1 MSEVLDIAALNL
13 SALPNGWHYKA
24 VSEIGAT
31 GEQPVLTGPFGTNLG
46 RGDFVASGVPL
57 LTIGCLTQGGINLE
71 KALFVSEEKAK
82 ELSRYRLKEGDL
94 LFSRMASVGRAGLVP
109 KWLEGALF
117 NYHIMR
123 LRLDESRID
132 TRLFINYVRGAKQVR
147 DYLKAVNH
155 GATRDGINT
164 EQLLGLPVAVPP
176 LTEQREIVAELEKQ
190 FSRLDEAVAN
200 LQRVKANLKR
210 YKASVLK
217 AAVEGRLVEA
227 EATLARRDGRT
238 YETGEQLLQRILAE
252 RRANWTGRGK
262 YKEPE
267 SPRIEHT
274 FDLPEGWAW
283 ATLGHLSLSV
293 KDGPHYSPKYA
304 EEGIPFISGGNV
316 RPEGI
321 DFTSTKYITKEL
333 HQELSKRCK
342 PEVGD
347 LLYTKGGTTG
357 IARVN
362 TDPREFNV
370 WVHVAVLKLAEPLDR
385 LYVQHA
391 LNSQHCYRQS
401 QEYTHGVGNQDLG
414 LTRMV
419 WITVPLPPQAE
430 QIRIVAE
437 VDRHLSIVRE
447 VEAEVDA
454 NLQRAQSL
462 RQSVLQRSFS
472 TASPKAD
479 ALQLT
484 C

>member
-1 MSEVLDIAALNL
+1 VR
-13 SALPNGWHYKA
+13 
-24 VSEIGAT
+24 V
-31 GEQPVLTGPFGTNLG
+31 
-46 RGDFVASGVPL
+46 VPL
-57 LTIGCLTQGGINLE
+57 SEAVAVNPKIDRTQLADDTPISFVPMAAVGAADGHIDTSTVRPYAEVKKGYTHFRENDVLFAKVTPCME
-71 KALFVSEEKAK
+71 NGKMAVARKLKNGMGFGSTEFHVLRPREGVDPHYVYYFVSSQTFRK
-82 ELSRYRLKEGDL
+82 EAARHMTG
-94 LFSRMASVGRAGLVP
+94 AVGLRRVPSAFLEAAGIPLP
-109 KWLEGALF
+109 AL
-117 NYHIMR
+117 
-123 LRLDESRID
+123 D
-132 TRLFINYVRGAKQVR
+132 V
-147 DYLKAVNH
+147 
-155 GATRDGINT
+155 
-164 EQLLGLPVAVPP
+164 
-176 LTEQREIVAELEKQ
+176 QREIVAELEKQ

-217 AAVEGRLVEA
+217 AAVEGRLVET
-227 EATLARRDGRT
+227 EATLARREGRT
-238 YETGEQLLQRILAE
+238 YETGEQLLQRILEE
-252 RRANWTGRGK
+252 RRAKWAGRGK

-370 WVHVAVLKLAEPLDR
+370 WVHVAVLKLAEPIDR
-385 LYVQHA
+385 FYAQHA

-430 QIRIVAE
+430 QTRIVAE

-454 NLQRAQSL
+454 NLQRAQAL
-462 RQSVLQRSFS
+462 RQATL
-472 TASPKAD
+472 AKAF
-479 ALQLT
+479 APGAQ
-484 C
+484 

>member
-1 MSEVLDIAALNL
+1 MSEVLADPSKHWEVKPLSDLADAVQYGYTAKAKTNAAGIRYLRITDIQDDHVEW
-13 SALPNGWHYKA
+13 STVPSCD
-24 VSEIGAT
+24 VSEVESEKYLLAAGDLVFARTGAT
-31 GEQPVLTGPFGTNLG
+31 VGKSFLI
-46 RGDFVASGVPL
+46 RGNIPRSVFASYLIRV
-57 LTIGCLTQGGINLE
+57 
-71 KALFVSEEKAK
+71 
-82 ELSRYRLKEGDL
+82 
-94 LFSRMASVGRAGLVP
+94 
-109 KWLEGALF
+109 
-117 NYHIMR
+117 R
-123 LRLDESRID
+123 LRKHIDPRYVAHFFQSPSYWNQIAESSAGIGQP
-132 TRLFINYVRGAKQVR
+132 N
-147 DYLKAVNH
+147 VN
-155 GATRDGINT
+155 GKKLAQI
-164 EQLLGLPVAVPP
+164 QIPVAPP
-176 LTEQREIVAELEKQ
+176 EQQIEIVAELEKQ

-217 AAVEGRLVEA
+217 AAVEGSLVETEDA
-227 EATLARRDGRT
+227 LARREGRT
-238 YETGEQLLQRILAE
+238 YETGEQLLQRILEE
-252 RRANWTGRGK
+252 RRAKWTGRGK

-267 SPRIEHT
+267 LPRIEHT
-274 FDLPEGWAW
+274 FDLPDGWTW

-304 EEGIPFISGGNV
+304 DEGIPFISGGNV

-321 DFTSTKYITKEL
+321 DFTSTKYITNEL

-370 WVHVAVLKLAEPLDR
+370 WVHVAVLKLAEPLHR
-385 LYVQHA
+385 FYVQHA
-391 LNSQHCYRQS
+391 LNSQHCYRQA

-430 QIRIVAE
+430 QARIVAE
-437 VDRHLSIVRE
+437 VDRHLSIIRE

-454 NLQRAQSL
+454 NLQRAQAL
-462 RQSVLQRSFS
+462 RQATL
-472 TASPKAD
+472 AKAFAPD
-479 ALQLT
+479 KT
-484 C
+484 TRPTP